1 MLIFTSTTRVVSF
14 AWKNLVRNAWI
25 GLATVLV
32 LVLALLS
39 VNVLIGVNAV
49 TSAAIKALENKV
61 DVSVYFKAGTPQGI
75 VDLAQSY
82 MSSLPQTATVDILSA
97 DEVLGQFI
105 ERHRDDEKIL
115 AALKEVEANP
125 FGATMIVKAER
136 TDNYPF
142 LIEALKNPQFSFAI
156 ESQTYDDHAVAI
168 GRVREIAQSVRV
180 FGLALTAIFV
190 LFSILIVYNAIRV
203 SIYTQREE
211 IGIMRLVGASNAF
224 VRLPLILDAV
234 FLALFSLALVGGL
247 LALSVAFLEPRLKI
261 FFDGADPG
269 LMSFFTDNVWRMA
282 LIEGGVLVLLVS
294 MASWAAAGKY
304 LKK

>member
-1 MLIFTSTTRVVSF
+1 MLTSTARVVSF
-14 AWKNLVRNAWI
+14 AWKNLIRNAWI

-39 VNVLIGVNAV
+39 VNVLVGVNAV
-49 TSAAIKALENKV
+49 TSAAIKALEQKV

-75 VDLAQSY
+75 LDLARSY
-82 MSSLPQTATVDILSA
+82 MASLPQTASVDLVSA

-105 ERHRDDEKIL
+105 ERHRSDEKIL

-125 FGATMIVKAER
+125 FGATMVVKADS
-136 TDNYPF
+136 TDHYPF

-156 ESQTYDDHAVAI
+156 ETQTYDDHAVAI
-168 GRVREIAQSVRV
+168 GRVREIAQSVRT
-180 FGLALTAIFV
+180 FGMVLTVIFII
-190 LFSILIVYNAIRV
+190 FSILIVYNAIRV

-224 VRLPLILDAV
+224 VRLPLILNGV
-234 FLALFSLALVGGL
+234 FLALISLAVVGGL
-247 LALSVAFLEPRLKI
+247 MALSVVFLEPRLKA

-269 LMSFFTDNVWRMA
+269 LMSFFTLNAWR
-282 LIEGGVLVLLVS
+282 LGVIEGVALVILVS
-294 MASWAAAGKY
+294 MSSWAAAGKY